1 MDENALSNLIINR
14 ALTVHSALGPGL
26 LESAYKECL
35 FHELSSSGIFVEKEK
50 PVPLVYRDVKLECGY
65 RIDILVERKVVI
77 EVKSVEGLN
86 DLHLAQVITYLRLS
100 DCRLGLLLNFNVIS
114 MKNGIRRVVNKI

>member
-1 MDENALSNLIINR
+1 MLIPR
-14 ALTVHSALGPGL
+14 TFCERDLCPKG
-26 LESAYKECL
+26 
-35 FHELSSSGIFVEKEK
+35 K

-100 DCRLGLLLNFNVIS
+100 ESKLGLLLNFNVVS
-114 MKNGIRRVVNKI
+114 MKNGIRRVVNKL